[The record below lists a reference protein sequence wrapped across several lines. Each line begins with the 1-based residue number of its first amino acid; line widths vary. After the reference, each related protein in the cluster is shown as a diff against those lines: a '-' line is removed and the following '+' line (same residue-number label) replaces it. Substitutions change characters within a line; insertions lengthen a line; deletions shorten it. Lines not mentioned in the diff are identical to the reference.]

1 MQSIGPS
8 QDPKIIPGHNK
19 DTAHFPWD
27 SFTSLKLEKGA
38 VFLIRISKYVK
49 TIIFSV
55 NVVSKSVMNITF
67 KIDLEFYYNEFDWGI
82 IYR

>member
-38 VFLIRISKYVK
+38 VFLIRKSKYVK

-55 NVVSKSVMNITF
+55 NVVSKSVITF
-67 KIDLEFYYNEFDWGI
+67 KINLEFYYNEFDWEI